1 MTPDTWSTFP
11 PAQRAIVRAYVNSE
25 NEDDR
30 DRALALCRRYGLD
43 YAAMRRVILDE
54 MIAESRR
61 LGRAWVPAA
70 GSRPLSNEQE

>member
-1 MTPDTWSTFP
+1 MNEPWATVPTAMRSF
-11 PAQRAIVRAYVNSE
+11 VRAYVNSE
-25 NEDDR
+25 NDADR
-30 DRALALCRRYGLD
+30 ERALDLCRRYRLD

-70 GSRPLSNEQE
+70 GSRPLSEK